1 MTMIGASLLW
11 VGWFGFNAG
20 SNLESNGL
28 TALAMMNTFTATAGA
43 AVSWMLVE
51 QVLRGKP
58 SLLGGVTGAVAG
70 LVAITPAS
78 GFATPMTSI
87 VLGLLVSP
95 ICYFFCS
102 TVKHKFNYD
111 DALDV
116 FGVHCVGGI
125 VGALGTAVVAAP
137 ALGGQGF
144 LDYTVIPAV
153 AGTYDMAGQFITQ
166 LKAVGVTLVWSGVIS
181 AVLYFIID
189 KTIGL
194 RPTVEEEREGLDL
207 TEHGERAYNY

>member
-1 MTMIGASLLW
+1 MGAL
-11 VGWFGFNAG
+11 
-20 SNLESNGL
+20 
-28 TALAMMNTFTATAGA
+28 
-43 AVSWMLVE
+43 
-51 QVLRGKP
+51 
-58 SLLGGVTGAVAG
+58 
-70 LVAITPAS
+70 
-78 GFATPMTSI
+78 
-87 VLGLLVSP
+87 VLGLLAGFV
-95 ICYFFCS
+95 CLFAC
-102 TVKHKFNYD
+102 TVIKNSLGYD
-111 DALDV
+111 DTADV

-137 ALGGQGF
+137 VLGGQGF

-181 AVLYFIID
+181 AVLYFVID